1 LAEDNFEAQQ
11 DTYEIMPEDA
21 PYEHGF
27 NMTTVWGALFVG
39 FIMLPG
45 AIYLGLVM
53 GQGLGG
59 GAAWVTIILFIE
71 IAKRCFVKL
80 KTQEIIILYW
90 VAGSLVTIGAR
101 MGGGILPGGPFAILI
116 WDQYF
121 IQSPQ
126 TLGIREYIPRWVA
139 PSWTSDAIE
148 QRVFLHWDWFQPMA
162 LMLFGI
168 VFSKICSLSMGYVLF
183 RVANDLER
191 LPFPMARVH
200 AGGATAL
207 AETSSKAEGWRWR
220 VFSIGSFVGAMF
232 GLIYV
237 VVPALS
243 GIFLTDTVQILPIP
257 FIDFTPSIKAILPAT
272 ALGIMTNLGIV
283 LGGFVLPFWVVV
295 GTFSMSMIATL
306 VVNPTLYNFGILNS
320 WAPGMSTIPTQICN
334 SLDFWLSFSIGKS
347 LTVAVLGFG
356 LAAQAFLKGRVKS
369 WEDEG
374 DEAHEEK
381 ANLEAVPGRGDIPI
395 WVAVALW
402 AFGTGG
408 FVLMVRYLV
417 PDFHWWICAIFGFAW
432 TPLYSY
438 VCARLIGLTGGTQ
451 GVTLPY
457 IKEGSFYLSGYKGAA
472 VWFAPIPMHN
482 HGHMVQTFKQLD
494 LTKCKF
500 GSLVYLSILTTVVM
514 LFCSLI
520 FWSMIWRLGPIP
532 SSAYPFVQ
540 KMWPFNATMR
550 AIWVKST
557 IPERKN
563 LYEFEGSVLEKYDP
577 SNLDLE
583 RVRDPEFK
591 YSTRET
597 LYALKADFA
606 PGAKTAQ
613 LSFKELTQKDW
624 DGYRWLQIDTVNET
638 SGELKGRLLITDL
651 EAREGNAE
659 PIELPVTLKEG
670 KNVIGVELGKPD
682 DPTQER
688 KDFVRQLPD
697 PEKPNDSDPDRRTVS
712 LCYVPHSEYKRG
724 VASDMSAVDSFQ
736 LVIDDPPSQ
745 GALYLDSLG
754 VISRASAFILR
765 IIRWQYILIG
775 LGIGTVLYTIL
786 TLAGAPALL
795 FYGCV
800 GGVLA
805 WPHHSI
811 PLFIGAML
819 SRYYFARKFGEKK
832 WKAYA
837 PILLAGYACGS
848 SLIGMTSIAIVLIAK
863 SISQVV
869 F

>member
-1 LAEDNFEAQQ
+1 MAEDKAQETHE
-11 DTYEIMPEDA
+11 TYDLMPEGA
-21 PYEHGF
+21 AFERGF
-27 NMTTVWGALFVG
+27 NLKTVWGALFVG

-71 IAKRCFVKL
+71 IAKRCFVRL

-90 VAGSLVTIGAR
+90 VAGGLVS
-101 MGGGILPGGPFAILI
+101 MGGGVALPGGPFATLI

-121 IQSPQ
+121 VQSPQ
-126 TLGIREYIPRWVA
+126 TIGLREYIPRWVA

-148 QRVFLHWDWFQPMA
+148 QRTFLHMAWLKPMA

-168 VFSKICSLSMGYVLF
+168 VFGKLCSLSMGYVLF
-183 RVANDLER
+183 RIVNDLER
-191 LPFPMARVH
+191 LPFPMSRVH

-272 ALGIMTNLGIV
+272 ALGLMTNLGIV

-295 GTFSMSMIATL
+295 GTFATSMIATL
-306 VVNPTLYNFGILNS
+306 VANPMLYNLGILHS
-320 WAPGMSTIPTQICN
+320 WAPGMSSIPTRICN
-334 SLDFWLSFSIGKS
+334 DLDFWLSYNIGKS
-347 LTVAVLGFG
+347 LLVAVLGFG
-356 LAAQAFLKGRVKS
+356 MAAQAFMKGRVQS
-369 WEDEG
+369 WEDET
-374 DEAHEEK
+374 DEGEMK
-381 ANLEAVPGRGDIPI
+381 ASLEPVPGRGDIPI
-395 WVAVALW
+395 WVALAFW
-402 AFGTGG
+402 AFGTLM

-417 PDFHWWICAIFGFAW
+417 PEFPWWICALFGFIW
-432 TPLYSY
+432 TPVYSY
-438 VCARLIGLTGGTQ
+438 VCARLIGLTGSTQ

-457 IKEGSFYLSGYKGAA
+457 IREGSFYLSGYKGAA

-482 HGHMVQTFKQLD
+482 HGPMVDTFKQLD

-500 GSLVYLSILTTVVM
+500 ISLVWLSILTTVVM
-514 LFCSLI
+514 LFCSFI
-520 FWSMIWRLGPIP
+520 FWSMIWRLGPVP

-540 KMWPFNATMR
+540 KMWPFHATMR

-563 LYEFEGSVLEKYDP
+563 LFEFEGSVLEKY
-577 SNLDLE
+577 SSSLELE
-583 RVRDPEFK
+583 RVRDPAFK
-591 YSTRET
+591 YATRET
-597 LYALKADFA
+597 LYALRANFS
-606 PGAKTAQ
+606 PEAKTARF
-613 LSFKELTQKDW
+613 SFKDLVHSDW
-624 DGYRWLQIDTVNET
+624 VGYRWLQIDAVNE
-638 SGELKGRLLITDL
+638 SGQQLQATVRITDL
-651 EAREGNAE
+651 TARENKAE
-659 PIELPVTLKEG
+659 PIELPLTLKPG
-670 KNVIGVELGKPD
+670 KNVIGVELAKPE
-682 DPTQER
+682 DPKLEEIG
-688 KDFVRQLPD
+688 FVRQLPS
-697 PEKPNDSDPDRRTVS
+697 PEKPTEADPDRVR
-712 LCYVPHSEYKRG
+712 YVPYSTYKRE
-724 VASDMSAVDSFQ
+724 ADMSAVDSVE
-736 LVIDDPPSQ
+736 LIVANAPAQ
-745 GALYLDSLG
+745 GALYLDSVG
-754 VISRASAFILR
+754 IISRASAFILR
-765 IIRWQYILIG
+765 IINWRYILVG
-775 LGIGTVLYTIL
+775 FGVGTLLYAIL

-800 GGVLA
+800 GGIMA

-819 SRYYFARKFGEKK
+819 GRYYFARKFGERK
-832 WKAYA
+832 WRSYA